1 MICPNK
7 QKLMGKDQVV
17 VEPHMVL
24 AVHSGYCGKSY
35 LASFVL
41 SSPVW
46 FVNQQDYLII
56 MF

>member
-24 AVHSGYCGKSY
+24 AVRSGYCGKSY